1 MDLKPESTLLV
12 SGAAGAVGSALI
24 QIAKNVVGC
33 KRVVGIAGGK
43 EKCDYVKSLG
53 ADACVDYKHD
63 NFGEELK
70 EALQGEADFFFDNV
84 GGEVLNEALTVVKR
98 YGFISV
104 CGAISGTFTA
114 FNLVGWLGMARV
126 VRQGKD
132 GTLRGY
138 LRVCWAASLAEG

>member
-104 CGAISGTFTA
+104 CGAISGMSISSS
-114 FNLVGWLGMARV
+114 LVRWLGIGSV
-126 VRQGKD
+126 VREGTD
-132 GTLRGY
+132 GTMRGY
-138 LRVCWAASLAEG
+138 TRG